1 MRSLLNRRETF
12 FAPIEDHFNRLFDQ
26 FFGPESLQAVRSRG
40 RSGYP
45 KLDVVETD
53 KEYVIEFAVPGVDP
67 DALKVEILPEESDG
81 KMFGID
87 SGRKVLKLSGKMDYE
102 YQYPEGTTFHYKEL
116 RRSQFSREVILPE
129 YVTDDPTATY
139 ESGIL
144 KLVWSKPEEAKK
156 PEPKQ
161 IPITKKA

>member
-1 MRSLLNRRETF
+1 MKSLLNRRDAF
-12 FAPIEDHFNRLFDQ
+12 FVPIEDHFNRLFDQ
-26 FFGPESLQAVRSRG
+26 FFGPESLHAVRSRG

-45 KLDVVETD
+45 KLDVMETD
-53 KEYVIEFAVPGVDP
+53 KEYVIEFAVPGVNP
-67 DALKVEILPEESDG
+67 DDLKVEILPLESEG
-81 KMFGID
+81 NTFGVD

-129 YVTDDPTATY
+129 YVIDDPTATY

-144 KLVWSKPEEAKK
+144 KLVWPMPEEVKK